1 MAQMRRGDVYWI
13 NFDPSIGGE
22 IRKRRPA
29 VIVSNNAA
37 NEALNRILVVPL
49 TSNAG
54 RLYPSE
60 AMVTI
65 EGKPSKA
72 MADQLTT
79 ASKQRVGG
87 RLGALSAKDLKE
99 VERAIKIQLGLLL

>member
-37 NEALNRILVVPL
+37 NEALNRIQVVPL

-65 EGKPSKA
+65 DGKPSKA

-99 VERAIKIQLGLLL
+99 VDRAIKIQLGLLF

>member
-1 MAQMRRGDVYWI
+1 MRRGDVYWI

-29 VIVSNNAA
+29 VIVNNNAA
-37 NEALNRILVVPL
+37 NEALNRIQVVPP

-99 VERAIKIQLGLLL
+99 VERAIKIQLGLLI

>member
-13 NFDPSIGGE
+13 SFDPSIGGE

-37 NEALNRILVVPL
+37 NEALNRIQVVPL
-49 TSNAG
+49 TGNAG

-99 VERAIKIQLGLLL
+99 VDRAIKIQLGLLF